1 MPDRLYNEDAV
12 TDSAKFHDSKVSF
25 VSFKTLPH
33 IQGPRVLELVLID
46 INYPRDGNPVGI
58 LLTRLWVSLGD
69 IVRDLEPLF
78 RAFDFA
84 FSEREIGGWGS
95 VHLYLAKKRQVSDG
109 R

>member
-1 MPDRLYNEDAV
+1 LPDRLYNEDAV
-12 TDSAKFHDSKVSF
+12 TDSAKFHDSEVSF
-25 VSFKTLPH
+25 VNFKTLYHQWSDRPTGELQSTATGH
-33 IQGPRVLELVLID
+33 FSTIQAFR
-46 INYPRDGNPVGI
+46 PVNI
-58 LLTRLWVSLGD
+58 QGD